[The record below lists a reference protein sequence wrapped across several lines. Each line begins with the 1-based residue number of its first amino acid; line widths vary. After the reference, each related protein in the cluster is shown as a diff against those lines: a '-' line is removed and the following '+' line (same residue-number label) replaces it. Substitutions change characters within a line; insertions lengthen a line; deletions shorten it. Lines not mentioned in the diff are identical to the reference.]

1 MDTYYVASP
10 IRHTF
15 VSAENEADAWIAGH
29 EALHRIHTE
38 LLDQTGEE
46 IPVEINHV
54 RLATPEEVASR
65 VNSNESSIQN
75 SPNQTI
81 V

>member
-15 VSAENEADAWIAGH
+15 VLAENEADAWIAGH

-54 RLATPEEVASR
+54 RLATLEEVASW
-65 VNSNESSIQN
+65 VNPNESPIQN

>member
-10 IRHTF
+10 IRHAF

-54 RLATPEEVASR
+54 RLATLEEVASW
-65 VNSNESSIQN
+65 VNPNESSIQN